1 MRLAAAAAAGL
12 VVVLTGAAHANPR
25 GQVKIVTPAR
35 DTAAGAADTIS
46 HIIFVNRCVGG
57 CVLHAAN
64 EDDARAD
71 RTVIPPGAP
80 GTPYPLDEFPY
91 SQASW
96 DAIVACMK
104 ETYAPYDVE
113 VTDVDPGPDVPHHEA
128 VLGGTADQLG
138 LDPTMVG
145 GVGPLYSDC
154 SLHDNT
160 MSFTFA
166 AEFPDNPIFLCAVAA
181 QETGHAFGLEH
192 SFNCADPMTYL
203 DACGLQFF
211 RNEFAECGEYAPRS
225 CMCLATHQNT
235 HARLKAALGTN
246 PVPLPAPDVT
256 VTAPTANQ
264 SVAAGFNVTATAS
277 DRRGLSTIEGW
288 FNGYQWLEQDVPRG
302 AVNLAI
308 TAPAELPDGV
318 IDVEV
323 RVYDDLHSVYGTGTV
338 TVTKGAPCTTADTC
352 LDGQRCD
359 AGRCLWDAP
368 IGNLGDACT
377 YPQYCLSG
385 SCEDGECSQACGG
398 PTVCPTGFECV
409 AQSYC
414 HTPEPEGGGC
424 CSAGGDAPLGLVFG
438 QLGLAGLVLGGI
450 LRRRRR

>member
-1 MRLAAAAAAGL
+1 VIRRPCLALLVVAAAAAI
-12 VVVLTGAAHANPR
+12 AHANPR

-35 DTAAGAADTIS
+35 DATPGSADTIS
-46 HIIFVNRCVGG
+46 HIIYLNRCVGG
-57 CVLHAAN
+57 CILHAAS

-71 RTVIPPGAP
+71 RTVIPPGGP
-80 GTPYPLDEFPY
+80 GTPYSLDEFPY
-91 SQASW
+91 SQATW
-96 DAIVACMK
+96 DAIVACMT

-113 VTDVDPGPDVPHHEA
+113 ITDVDPGPDVPHHEA

-138 LDPTMVG
+138 LDPTVYG
-145 GVGPLYSDC
+145 GVGPLYPDC

-166 AEFPDNPIFLCAVAA
+166 EEFPDDPTLLCAVAA

-192 SFNCADPMTYL
+192 SYNCADPMTYL

-211 RNEFAECGEYAPRS
+211 RNEFADCGEYAPRA
-225 CMCLATHQNT
+225 CMCLTSHQNT
-235 HARLKAALGTN
+235 HSRLKAALGTN
-246 PVPLPAPDVT
+246 PVPLPAPAVT

-264 SVAAGFNVTATAS
+264 SVAAGFDVRATAT

-288 FNGYQWLEQDVPRG
+288 FNGYKWIEQDVP
-302 AVNLAI
+302 NLGI

-359 AGRCLWDAP
+359 AGRCLWDP
-368 IGNLGDACT
+368 PVGNLGDACT
-377 YPQYCLSG
+377 YPQYCLSA
-385 SCEDGECSQACGG
+385 SCEDGECSQACGVG
-398 PTVCPTGFECV
+398 AACPIGFECI

-414 HTPEPEGGGC
+414 HSPEPEDTGGC
-424 CSAGGDAPLGLVFG
+424 CSVGGDAPVGLVLG
-438 QLGLAGLVLGGI
+438 QLGLAALVLGGI